1 MSKPEITVT
10 KMSKDEAQA
19 KYQVSSWGTWGCEV
33 SKFDWQYSGTETAYV
48 LEGEVTVTPTGD
60 WSSCKATKI
69 EAGDLVVFP
78 DGMTCVWD
86 VTKPIKKHF
95 NFS

>member
-1 MSKPEITVT
+1 MSKPEIQVT
-10 KMSKDEAQA
+10 KMSKEEAEKQH
-19 KYQVSSWGTWGCEV
+19 KISSWGAWGCDV
-33 SKFDWQYSGTETAYV
+33 SKFDWTYSGTETAYV
-48 LEGEVTVTPTGD
+48 LEGEVMVTPTGA
-60 WSSCKATKI
+60 WSSCKPTKV

-86 VTKPIKKHF
+86 VTKAIKKHY